1 MHNFNLSELI
11 NKVIV
16 DLVSDAV
23 LNIVNQ
29 QLALPQSIVVVF
41 SGQAGLCYA
50 SVLQQLLSLPKNQ
63 TINIFFSNSALQHL
77 SKQKILI
84 SAPTKNIHFFHD
96 TNENFTQDLP
106 YDLLLLPELSLNSLA
121 KSVNHIADNLPAKW
135 IQQALLDNKRIV
147 VTFDYLTQHHH
158 LNPTYQHDI
167 DAQISKLIAYNIELA
182 SITDITTKIKACYA
196 ETKNLPVKTQK
207 KDSTTHGNNRLN
219 FARQTKNRL
228 IASSQ
233 VRCHN
238 AQTPL
243 YLGYDTLVTPLAM
256 DIIRQKNIPII
267 KG

>member
-23 LNIVNQ
+23 LNLVNQ

-41 SGQAGLCYA
+41 SGQAGRCYA
-50 SVLQQLLSLPKNQ
+50 SVLQQLLSLPKNL

-77 SKQKILI
+77 STQKISI
-84 SAPTKNIHFFHD
+84 SAHTENIHFFHN
-96 TNENFTQDLP
+96 TNANIIQDLP
-106 YDLLLLPELSLNSLA
+106 YDVLLLPELSLNSLA

-135 IQQALLDNKRIV
+135 IQRALLDNKRIV

-158 LNPTYQHDI
+158 PDPTYQHDI

-196 ETKNLPVKTQK
+196 ETKNLPVKTQE
-207 KDSTTHGNNRLN
+207 KDSTTHGHHRLN

-228 IASSQ
+228 ITSSQ
-233 VRCHN
+233 VRCHH

-243 YLGYDTLVTPLAM
+243 YLGDDTLVTPLAM

>member
-1 MHNFNLSELI
+1 MHHSNLSELI

-16 DLVSDAV
+16 DLISDAV

-29 QLALPQSIVVVF
+29 QLKRPQSIAIVF
-41 SGQAGLCYA
+41 SGQAGHCYA
-50 SVLQQLLSLPKNQ
+50 SILQQLLSLPKNL
-63 TINIFFSNSALQHL
+63 TINIFFSNSAQQHL
-77 SKQKILI
+77 STQKISI
-84 SAPTKNIHFFHD
+84 SAHTENIHFFHD
-96 TNENFTQDLP
+96 TNENIIQDLP

-147 VTFDYLTQHHH
+147 VTFDYLAQHHH

-167 DAQISKLIAYNIELA
+167 DALISKLIAYNIELA
-182 SITDITTKIKACYA
+182 NITDITTKIKACYA
-196 ETKNLPVKTQK
+196 ETKNLTVKTQK
-207 KDSTTHGNNRLN
+207 KDSTTLSNHRLI
-219 FARQTKNRL
+219 FARQAKNRL
-228 IASSQ
+228 ISSSQ
-233 VRCHN
+233 VRCHD

-256 DIIRQKNIPII
+256 DMIRQKNIPII